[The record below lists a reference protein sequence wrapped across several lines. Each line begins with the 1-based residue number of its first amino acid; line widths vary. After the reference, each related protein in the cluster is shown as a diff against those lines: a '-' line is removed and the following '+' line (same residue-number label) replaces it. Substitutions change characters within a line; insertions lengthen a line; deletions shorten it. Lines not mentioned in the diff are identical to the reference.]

1 MTFGRAQLG
10 CLFFFYSLFC
20 LFPLRQVETNTKRQK
35 EPPLTEVEDS
45 TRTTTKK
52 QKDRFNMLRRV
63 FPVSRAAVRGPTL
76 ALTAALRHGHHAQTR
91 HDFSGCFL
99 RKLTR
104 EEEESLRV
112 LQDNR
117 PVSAVVPGKLFM
129 RHWIAAEQ
137 STVSVVNRVM
147 SGIISVCLMLWSC
160 GYATLG
166 YNGHNCA
173 HVAGWIFIAFWLV
186 LHTHC
191 MAMIPLFSLI
201 ALMQL
206 VLN

>member
-1 MTFGRAQLG
+1 SDRWKRIAKRAEG
-10 CLFFFYSLFC
+10 AAIFS
-20 LFPLRQVETNTKRQK
+20 FPHLPTTTTRI
-35 EPPLTEVEDS
+35 TEVEEN
-45 TRTTTKK
+45 TRKTKQNK
-52 QKDRFNMLRRV
+52 NKNKTKEEGRFNMLRRV
-63 FPVSRAAVRGPTL
+63 FPVSCAAMRGPTL
-76 ALTAALRHGHHAQTR
+76 ALTAALRHGHHAQTQ
-91 HDFSGCFL
+91 HDFSGCFT

-166 YNGHNCA
+166 YNGHNCS

-191 MAMIPLFSLI
+191 MALIPIFSVL